1 MFPRAALDVVALAER
16 TGLTAFMKLVDRAG
30 LRKDLTLAENVTLF
44 IPSNEAI
51 QVRDC
56 SVKFILIKT
65 YYIT

>member
-1 MFPRAALDVVALAER
+1 MSPRAALDVVALAER
-16 TGLTAFMKLVDRAG
+16 AGLTAFMKLVDRAG

-56 SVKFILIKT
+56 SVKSILFIT
-65 YYIT
+65 HNIT